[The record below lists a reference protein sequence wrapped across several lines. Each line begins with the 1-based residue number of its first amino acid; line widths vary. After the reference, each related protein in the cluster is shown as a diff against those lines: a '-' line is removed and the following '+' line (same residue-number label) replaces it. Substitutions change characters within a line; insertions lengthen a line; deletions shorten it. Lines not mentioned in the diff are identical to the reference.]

1 MNDLLELE
9 VEHFGPIVEAKLDL
23 RPLTVFI
30 GPSNTGKSYL
40 AILIYALHR
49 FFSGD
54 MELDSRSWYYRRG
67 RDDEEKQLSEE
78 AIDALREIAQ
88 SLLDNRELPEER
100 SLVLPAPVMDLIRA
114 ELDVRGRSLRQEI
127 SRCFGTDINAKTL
140 IRKGHRAGA
149 DIVLRQH
156 ISDGSAPIEH
166 RLTLKAQASQFRTTI
181 PEGIPIPINEDDHNF
196 YRLERLSQRVADRVE
211 EKSEAYGYG
220 YQRLIESLAEL
231 AIPLV
236 AGPLHSPA
244 FYLPADR
251 TGVMHA
257 HSAVVSAMIGSA
269 PLTALRP
276 AAHTPMLSGVLADFL
291 QQLIALD
298 HPRYQRSSS
307 QRDFAAQIE
316 KDILGG
322 SVNFNRSELID
333 YPQFTYQPE
342 GWKDNLPLMN
352 TSAMVSELAPV
363 VLYLRHIIEPDN
375 LLIIEEP
382 EAHLHPAMQAAF
394 ARQLASIVQAGIRVI
409 VTTHSEW
416 VLDQLANLVRLSALD
431 KKQREGLDMGEA
443 ISSDQFGAWLF
454 RPKQRPKGTVVEEI
468 RVDPDAGGLM
478 TDYSEVAEELYN
490 TWAEIGNRAMAG
502 KGGDKS

>member
-1 MNDLLELE
+1 MYHRTLATQQKLGNRLFEARTMSGLGQVLREKGNTREAAALFQQARGLFDEIGDDKSGAIQAGLLGDAYMDVENFDAAEEAYRQAMQAFTKVSDLEAVADVRVRLGRAYALNQAPFDALLQWRQALELYRELQLDDRIEFVEKLLGTSGRSIERAEYLRKHSQELEHFAHYSYFSFLSRRDNMNDLLELE

-23 RPLTVFI
+23 HPLTVFI

-67 RDDEEKQLSEE
+67 RDDEEKQLSQE

-114 ELDVRGRSLRQEI
+114 ELDVRGRSLGQEI
-127 SRCFGTDINAKTL
+127 SRCFGTD
-140 IRKGHRAGA
+140 
-149 DIVLRQH
+149 
-156 ISDGSAPIEH
+156 
-166 RLTLKAQASQFRTTI
+166 
-181 PEGIPIPINEDDHNF
+181 
-196 YRLERLSQRVADRVE
+196 
-211 EKSEAYGYG
+211 
-220 YQRLIESLAEL
+220 
-231 AIPLV
+231 
-236 AGPLHSPA
+236 
-244 FYLPADR
+244 
-251 TGVMHA
+251 
-257 HSAVVSAMIGSA
+257 
-269 PLTALRP
+269 
-276 AAHTPMLSGVLADFL
+276 
-291 QQLIALD
+291 
-298 HPRYQRSSS
+298 
-307 QRDFAAQIE
+307 
-316 KDILGG
+316 
-322 SVNFNRSELID
+322 FNRSELID

-363 VLYLRHIIEPDN
+363 MLYLRHIIEPDN

-454 RPKQRPKGTVVEEI
+454 RPKK
-468 RVDPDAGGLM
+468 L
-478 TDYSEVAEELYN
+478 SENPL
-490 TWAEIGNRAMAG
+490 
-502 KGGDKS
+502 